1 MSRTLVYRQNNMF
14 KLDEA
19 QLSTKAKSVAVKNAL
34 YADIYTEFLDA
45 QYNSKYS
52 SMDLIQR
59 MQAVNDFAHNWLQTK
74 GFA

>member
-1 MSRTLVYRQNNMF
+1 MF
-14 KLDEA
+14 KLDDA
-19 QLSTKAKSVAVKNAL
+19 QLPTKAKSVAVKNAL

-74 GFA
+74 GFV